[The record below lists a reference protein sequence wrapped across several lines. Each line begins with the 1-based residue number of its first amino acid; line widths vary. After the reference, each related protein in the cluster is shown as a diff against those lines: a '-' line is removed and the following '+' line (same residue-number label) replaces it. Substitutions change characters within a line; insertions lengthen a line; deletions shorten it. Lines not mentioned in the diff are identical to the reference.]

1 MSFSEDKTYKEQS
14 RRKWWCE
21 PDPNENQLKLGCL
34 QRIADATELMAQNY
48 QSLIGE
54 RDSYKRKYEAER
66 DRRLNQDKCN
76 AALRGVITKMKKK
89 AVDR

>member
-1 MSFSEDKTYKEQS
+1 MSFSKDKTLKNQS
-14 RRKWWCE
+14 KRRVWCE
-21 PDPNENQLKLGCL
+21 EFATDNQLKLGCL

-66 DRRLNQDKCN
+66 NRRLNQEKCN

-89 AVDR
+89 G